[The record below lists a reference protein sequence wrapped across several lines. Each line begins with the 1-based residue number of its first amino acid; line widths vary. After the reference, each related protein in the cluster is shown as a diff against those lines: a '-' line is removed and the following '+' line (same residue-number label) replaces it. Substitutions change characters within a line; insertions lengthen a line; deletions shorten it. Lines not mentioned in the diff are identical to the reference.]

1 MLKRMALV
9 GILTATMVVV
19 GLPNAHAGEQLKI
32 GCVDPQRVLNECR
45 AGKEAKGI
53 LDDLMKVRK
62 RELQAKEDEIKN
74 LQDELTKQ
82 LMISDEAKAKR
93 DAEIKLK
100 TEEYRK
106 SVKEVSQELYKR
118 EAELTEPILRDIKDA
133 IERLGKEKG
142 FSIILT
148 KNDILYGAD
157 ELDLTDEITKML
169 DEKSR

>member
-9 GILTATMVVV
+9 GILAATMIVV

-62 RELQAKEDEIKN
+62 RELQAKEDKIKN
-74 LQDELTKQ
+74 LQDELAKQ
-82 LMISDEAKAKR
+82 LMLSDEAKAKR

-157 ELDLTDEITKML
+157 ELDLTDKITKML

>member
-1 MLKRMALV
+1 MLKRTALV

-32 GCVDPQRVLNECR
+32 GCVDAQRVLNECR

-62 RELQAKEDEIKN
+62 RELQAKEDEIKK
-74 LQDELTKQ
+74 LQDELAKQ
-82 LMISDEAKAKR
+82 LMLSDEVKAKR

-133 IERLGKEKG
+133 IERLGEEKG
-142 FSIILT
+142 FSIILA
-148 KNDILYGAD
+148 KSDILYGAD
-157 ELDLTDEITKML
+157 EFDLTDKITKML
-169 DEKSR
+169 DEKRR

>member
-1 MLKRMALV
+1 M
-9 GILTATMVVV
+9 IVV

-62 RELQAKEDEIKN
+62 RELQAKEDKIKN
-74 LQDELTKQ
+74 LQDELAKQ
-82 LMISDEAKAKR
+82 LMLSDEAKAKR

-157 ELDLTDEITKML
+157 ELDLTDKITKML